1 MESKFTK
8 LSEKTKVEVKQED
21 EKQLKGTFLSV
32 LALGGFI
39 VLSWLIVYLLFVSRM

>member
-1 MESKFTK
+1 MDSKLTK
-8 LSEKTKVEVKQED
+8 LSEKTKVEVETED

-39 VLSWLIVYLLFVSRM
+39 VLSWLIVYFLFISRM